1 MRRSRLCRMAAELGR
16 DAMNDSG
23 GMKRAK
29 VIGGVLLLAVV
40 ACGSDAAAAEAAK
53 AAVAHDHVHTA
64 QTPFGIAGQARD
76 VSRTF
81 EIRMLDEMRFVPDRI
96 DVRQG
101 DTVRFVLTNT
111 GRLPHELVIGTRK
124 DLDRHAAMM
133 MSSGMGH
140 DEPSAAHVPPSKT
153 GEIVWKFNRAG
164 RFDFACLIAGHYQ
177 AGMTG
182 TINVSSK

>member
-1 MRRSRLCRMAAELGR
+1 
-16 DAMNDSG
+16 MNDSG
-23 GMKRAK
+23 GMQRAK
-29 VIGGVLLLAVV
+29 AIGGVLLLAVV
-40 ACGSDAAAAEAAK
+40 ACGSDAAAADAAK
-53 AAVAHDHVHTA
+53 AAAAHDHVHIA

-81 EIRMLDEMRFVPDRI
+81 EIRMLDEMRFIPDRI

-101 DTVRFVLTNT
+101 DTVRLVLTNT
-111 GRLPHELVIGTRK
+111 GQLPHELVIGTRK
-124 DLDRHAAMM
+124 DLDRHAATM
-133 MSSGMGH
+133 MSSGMVH
-140 DEPSAAHVPPSKT
+140 DEPSAAHVPPGKT